1 MLNIWPRL
9 AAGMASTALATVAIV
24 AVAAGPAQAQCG
36 AWGKGDTQSLSPNLI
51 FPEYFWIKQ
60 PPGCNDFNVIWTDTS
75 NPDGVLYADYF
86 AGWYQLPDGWWREG
100 ASGWRWMANGHH
112 GDVPTVRSVW
122 TGTPLTVTSVAEPDR
137 VRVNY

>member
-9 AAGMASTALATVAIV
+9 AAGIASIALATVAVV

-36 AWGKGDTQSLSPNLI
+36 TWGKGDTQRLSPNLI

-60 PPGCNDFNVIWTDTS
+60 PPGCNDFNVIWTDAS
-75 NPDGVLYADYF
+75 HPDGLLYADYF
-86 AGWYQLPDGWWREG
+86 AGWYRLPDGWWREG

-112 GDVPTVRSVW
+112 GDVPMVTSVW